1 MSYLTYIA
9 SDAPFK
15 QVVNSHYKKLSI
27 NEALEIG
34 MDIPEFLL
42 ESGVD
47 RNEPDVLLWS
57 DTEIIMVRGASK
69 CQLS

>member
-9 SDAPFK
+9 SDALFK
-15 QVVNSHYKKLSI
+15 QVVNPHYKKLSI

-57 DTEIIMVRGASK
+57 DTEITMVRGA
-69 CQLS
+69 